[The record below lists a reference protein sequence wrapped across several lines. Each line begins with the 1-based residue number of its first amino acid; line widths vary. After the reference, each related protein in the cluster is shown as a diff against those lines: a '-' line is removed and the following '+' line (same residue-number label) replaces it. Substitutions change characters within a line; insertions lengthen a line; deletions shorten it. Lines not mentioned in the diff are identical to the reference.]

1 MTLRNAGV
9 IPVLIFFGV
18 AVFGSVAVNWAP
30 DFGYPTGGH
39 AFTVGSEVRT
49 FAPEPA
55 TGPLLGA
62 GLGLL
67 GLAGGGG
74 RIAARRRSRQR

>member
-1 MTLRNAGV
+1 MTLRTAA
-9 IPVLIFFGV
+9 IISVLIFFGV
-18 AVFGSVAVNWAP
+18 GVYSSVAVNRAP

-67 GLAGGGG
+67 GLARGGG

>member
-1 MTLRNAGV
+1 MTLRTAA
-9 IPVLIFFGV
+9 IISVLIFFGAGV
-18 AVFGSVAVNWAP
+18 SASVGLNRPPLYGTA
-30 DFGYPTGGH
+30 TGGH
-39 AFTVGSEVRT
+39 VFTVGSEVRT
-49 FAPEPA
+49 FVPEPA